1 MSVETLLPAL
11 SQGDGALAPP
21 IASPLAQALADH
33 AVLVWAAGWV
43 LTLLGLAAWRAWRQH
58 TSPAPP
64 PTGLGKLAWRR
75 LRWALPALALFALL
89 AHQMGPGQPLN
100 DFDQALAQALA
111 GSVSR
116 PTLQA
121 FAALSW
127 LGNPAPVTV
136 LTLGV
141 ALALLWRS
149 QRWWA
154 AGWLLG
160 VLGNTLLNWS
170 LKQVFARPRP
180 VHDHGVVLESGYSFP
195 SGHASGMWVT
205 YGLLAWLL
213 CQVCPARW
221 HGLILSL
228 AATLVLSGPVSRVL
242 LQVHYAS
249 DVLAGLCS
257 GTVWLLLCLLWM
269 EAQPGRRTGQV
280 SA

>member
-1 MSVETLLPAL
+1 MPVEILRTAL
-11 SQGDGALAPP
+11 SPDLSAVPSSL
-21 IASPLAQALADH
+21 ASPLVQALAEH
-33 AVLVWAAGWV
+33 AVLAWATAWV
-43 LTLLGLAAWRAWRQH
+43 LTLLGLSMWRAWRRH
-58 TSPAPP
+58 TKPATP
-64 PTGLGKLAWRR
+64 PTGLGDLAWRR

-89 AHQMGPGQPLN
+89 ASQVGPGQALGQ
-100 DFDQALAQALA
+100 FDHALAQALA
-111 GSVSR
+111 GAVSR

-141 ALALLWRS
+141 ALALLWRG

-221 HGLILSL
+221 HGLILGL

-269 EAQPGRRTGQV
+269 EAQPSRRAGQ
-280 SA
+280 AGA